1 MEEELIKEILLLKK
15 YYNNAELEDC
25 TKEVL
30 RGELGRQA
38 MRGACNIFN
47 ITPLEYVK
55 YLTDL
60 AQKRLIEQKQV

>member
-1 MEEELIKEILLLKK
+1 MEDILIDEILFLKK
-15 YYNNAELEDC
+15 YYRTAELEEC

-47 ITPLEYVK
+47 ISPSEYVM
-55 YLTDL
+55 YLTNL
-60 AQKRLIEQKQV
+60 AKERLRKA